1 MANANADINKLLAT
15 INKQFGEGTANFL
28 TEDFVPD
35 VNTTSTGSL
44 TLDLALGRGGF
55 PTGRIIEIYG
65 PQMSGKT
72 TITFLHIAQVQKE
85 EEKKAASIEGYV
97 ERSAAFIDAEH
108 AFDPKLAAE
117 YGVNLEKLIYINP
130 KTAENAIDAA
140 DALIRSGQVACI
152 VTDSV
157 SSLVPTKIA
166 ESSMEQATIGLLAR
180 FMSTAMQK
188 LTGIAYQQDCTL
200 IFINQIR
207 EKVGVMYGNPE
218 TTSGGRALPF
228 YSSVRLHVRMG
239 DQLKNKDEVFGH
251 IVKVKVTKNKVGV
264 PFKEAAFPLIYGHGV
279 DRADEISQLTVLGG
293 IIRQAG
299 AWFRYE
305 DDEGNII
312 VRDGTEMKWQGR
324 AAFADFIRE
333 NPFFMMEL
341 EDKLRGVD
349 VEAPEGTA
357 ENPDGY
363 EFNVNDDEVPA
374 S

>member
-1 MANANADINKLLAT
+1 M
-15 INKQFGEGTANFL
+15 
-28 TEDFVPD
+28 
-35 VNTTSTGSL
+35 
-44 TLDLALGRGGF
+44 
-55 PTGRIIEIYG
+55 
-65 PQMSGKT
+65 
-72 TITFLHIAQVQKE
+72 
-85 EEKKAASIEGYV
+85 
-97 ERSAAFIDAEH
+97 
-108 AFDPKLAAE
+108 
-117 YGVNLEKLIYINP
+117 
-130 KTAENAIDAA
+130 
-140 DALIRSGQVACI
+140 
-152 VTDSV
+152 
-157 SSLVPTKIA
+157 
-166 ESSMEQATIGLLAR
+166 
-180 FMSTAMQK
+180 
-188 LTGIAYQQDCTL
+188 
-200 IFINQIR
+200 
-207 EKVGVMYGNPE
+207 PE

-312 VRDGTEMKWQGR
+312 VRDGVEMKWQGR
-324 AAFADFIRE
+324 AAFADYIRE